1 MSALRPAPE
10 RRGDPRIT
18 PKGAVI
24 VGVDTYVI
32 RGRVANLSR
41 HGLLARTWITAP
53 ERLLGARANL
63 GLRLDG
69 GDADWIQLTGR
80 ILRIGSRT
88 IAIAL
93 DGAPPG
99 FTRTLDQAVS
109 RSHRNDRAV
118 TVVLVDGDVERRH
131 AIADGFRAAGCE
143 VVNASTP
150 LEAIVRLGG
159 SDFEPDLI
167 AVAQSVPAVIADELR
182 RFVAAEH
189 PQAMLVTIGDAAAGL
204 DHVGTWLSAADG
216 GGELAARIRDVLS
229 RFLPH

>member
-1 MSALRPAPE
+1 MAGHGQGGNDLGARRDRSTRRARGRVDRRAAVARAHRVEHRADPVARAVRARARRGRSVSALRPAPE

-143 VVNASTP
+143 VVNAS
-150 LEAIVRLGG
+150 
-159 SDFEPDLI
+159 
-167 AVAQSVPAVIADELR
+167 
-182 RFVAAEH
+182 
-189 PQAMLVTIGDAAAGL
+189 
-204 DHVGTWLSAADG
+204 
-216 GGELAARIRDVLS
+216 
-229 RFLPH
+229 